1 MFAARSDPNFRA
13 NRTVDFA
20 VDVIESAPLAC
31 FDSKSQEFSKQSVAL
46 QTKPTTFTKQSA
58 SLQTTPTTASNSRI
72 NIVRNQILFLAERL
86 YKVDSSQKRRKSHIC
101 CIFWLVAVLFL
112 FLVRLYTLVLVLFF
126 RFHHAS

>member
-13 NRTVDFA
+13 NKAVDFA
-20 VDVIESAPLAC
+20 VDVIETAPLAC

-46 QTKPTTFTKQSA
+46 QT
-58 SLQTTPTTASNSRI
+58 TPNTASNSRI
-72 NIVRNQILFLAERL
+72 NIVRSQILFLAERV
-86 YKVDSSQKRRKSHIC
+86 YKVDKSQKKSKNHIC

-112 FLVRLYTLVLVLFF
+112 FIVGLYTLVLVLFF